1 MLAIANKV
9 KEITNC
15 QPGDIPEFV
24 LSSTQPLVLKGFGD
38 KWPMVI
44 ESKKSPEHAAN
55 YLRKLY
61 NNKPVFSAYGEPE
74 TQGRVFYN
82 DDMTGL
88 NYKNISAD
96 LNIVLDK
103 LLAHATDSKP
113 PTIYVASTE
122 INAWLPRYNNENNAS
137 IDHLTPLTS
146 IWIGNQSKIAA
157 HYDFPNNLACCVA
170 GKRRF
175 TLFPPE
181 QIANLYVGPM
191 EMSPGGRDISLIDFE
206 NPDFKKFPKFEQALQ
221 AAQVADLDAGDALF
235 LPSMWWHHVKALST
249 FNVLVTHW
257 WRDSPAFMGRPENSL
272 KLAILSLRNLPL
284 AQRQAWKA
292 IFDYYIFDHQE
303 NDLDHIPDHVKGMLS
318 QPLDVNS
325 AKKIR
330 ADLLNKLKI

>member
-24 LSSTQPLVLKGFGD
+24 LSSTQPLILKGFGD
-38 KWPMVI
+38 KWPMVV
-44 ESKKSPEHAAN
+44 ESKKSPEHSAN

-82 DDMTGL
+82 DDMSGF
-88 NYKNISAD
+88 NFKNISAD

-103 LLAHATDSKP
+103 LLEHATDNKP

-122 INAWLPRYNNENNAS
+122 INAWLPGYNDENNAS
-137 IDHLTPLTS
+137 IDHLKPLTS

-181 QIANLYVGPM
+181 QIANLYIGPM
-191 EMSPGGRDISLIDFE
+191 EISPGGRDISLIDFE
-206 NPDFKKFPKFEQALQ
+206 KPDFKRFPKFKQALQ
-221 AAQVADLDAGDALF
+221 AAQVADLQAGDALF
-235 LPSMWWHHVKALST
+235 LPAMWWHHVKALSA

-257 WRDSPAFMGRPENSL
+257 WRDSPAFMGRPENAL

-284 AQRQAWKA
+284 EQRQAWKA

-303 NDLDHIPDHVKGMLS
+303 NDLDHIPDFVKGMLS
-318 QPLDVNS
+318 LPLDVNS

>member
-1 MLAIANKV
+1 MLSITNKV

-24 LSSTQPLVLKGFGD
+24 LSSTQPLVLKGFGN

-44 ESKKSPEHAAN
+44 ASKKSPEHAAN

-61 NNKPVFSAYGEPE
+61 NNKPVFSAYGDPE

-82 DDMTGL
+82 EDMSGF
-88 NYKNISAD
+88 NFKNISAD

-103 LLAHATDSKP
+103 LLAHAADNKP

-122 INAWLPRYNNENNAS
+122 INTWLPSYNNENNAS
-137 IDHLTPLTS
+137 IDHLKPLTS

-206 NPDFKKFPKFEQALQ
+206 NPDFNKFPKFEQALQ
-221 AAQVADLDAGDALF
+221 AAQVADLDTGDALF
-235 LPSMWWHHVKALST
+235 LPSMWWHHVKALSA

-257 WRDSPAFMGRPENSL
+257 WRDSPEFMGRPENAL
-272 KLAILSLRNLPL
+272 KLAILSLRSLPK

-292 IFDYYIFDHQE
+292 IFDYYIFDHKK
-303 NDLDHIPDHVKGMLS
+303 NDLDHIPDLVKGMLS

>member
-1 MLAIANKV
+1 MLTIANKV

-24 LSSTQPLVLKGFGD
+24 LSSTQPLILKGFGD

-44 ESKKSPEHAAN
+44 ESKKSPEHGAN

-82 DDMTGL
+82 DDMSGF

-96 LNIVLDK
+96 LNVVLDK
-103 LLAHATDSKP
+103 LLAHAADDKP

-122 INAWLPRYNNENNAS
+122 INAWLPGYNDENNAS
-137 IDHLTPLTS
+137 IDHLKPLTS

-221 AAQVADLDAGDALF
+221 VAQVADLEAGDALF
-235 LPSMWWHHVKALST
+235 LPAMWWHHVKALSA

-257 WRDSPAFMGRPENSL
+257 WRDSPAFMGRPENAL

-292 IFDYYIFDHQE
+292 LFNYYIFDHQE
-303 NDLDHIPDHVKGMLS
+303 NDLDHIPDLVKGMLS

-325 AKKIR
+325 AKRIR

>member
-1 MLAIANKV
+1 MLAITNKV

-24 LSSTQPLVLKGFGD
+24 LSSTQPLILKGFGD

-44 ESKKSPEHAAN
+44 ESKKSPERSAN

-82 DDMTGL
+82 EDMSGF
-88 NYKNISAD
+88 NFKNIRAD

-103 LLAHATDSKP
+103 LLAHAADNKP

-122 INAWLPRYNNENNAS
+122 INAWLPGYNDENNAS
-137 IDHLTPLTS
+137 IDHLKPFTS

-191 EMSPGGRDISLIDFE
+191 EMSPGGREISLIDFE
-206 NPDFKKFPKFEQALQ
+206 QPDFKKFPKFKQALQ
-221 AAQVADLDAGDALF
+221 SAQIAELEAGDALF
-235 LPSMWWHHVKALST
+235 LPAMWWHHVKALSA

-257 WRDSPAFMGRPENSL
+257 WRDSPAFMGQPENAL
-272 KLAILSLRNLPL
+272 KLAILSLRNLPP
-284 AQRQAWKA
+284 AQRQAWKV
-292 IFDYYIFDHQE
+292 IFDYYIFNYQE
-303 NDLDHIPDHVKGMLS
+303 NDLDHIPDFVKGMLS

-330 ADLLNKLKI
+330 ADLLNRLKI